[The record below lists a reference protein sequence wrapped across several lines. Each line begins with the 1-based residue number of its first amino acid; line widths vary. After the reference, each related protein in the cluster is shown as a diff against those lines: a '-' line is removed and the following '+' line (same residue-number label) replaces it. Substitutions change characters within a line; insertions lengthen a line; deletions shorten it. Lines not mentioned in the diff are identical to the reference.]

1 MIKKILAAILKN
13 SSSTSS
19 SPKHKKI
26 NRPNT
31 AQSQKT
37 FFEVLKNKKTVP
49 ADLSK
54 PFSDEQKGSPPIP
67 SQGLHPA
74 SASTETAEPNSEEN
88 LKEQAEMQT
97 YIIPSSNDN
106 LALHSSSP
114 FSNLTSTMS
123 EPHLKKFSAEKAAE
137 VDSQSNISPN
147 PNQIPDA
154 RETGIEP
161 QAPRITDRQL
171 RALNN
176 KHLLIMIRDLEKELA
191 FEKKEKKNLLWVYKM
206 VMDRSE

>member
-1 MIKKILAAILKN
+1 MNFILYCERCDAMIKKILAAILKN

-123 EPHLKKFSAEKAAE
+123 EPHLKKFSVALLPFVRA
-137 VDSQSNISPN
+137 ISPWRCPEVISRHSAGEN
-147 PNQIPDA
+147 PLGLPS
-154 RETGIEP
+154 
-161 QAPRITDRQL
+161 QAMPMR
-171 RALNN
+171 
-176 KHLLIMIRDLEKELA
+176 H
-191 FEKKEKKNLLWVYKM
+191 
-206 VMDRSE
+206 